1 MTYDDG
7 WAAMNLEMPPRVP
20 REEFD
25 AENHWPL
32 VKAVTGI
39 DLDVDSDEQTRQ
51 RARSAFVRLW
61 NYDVCLSPLVG
72 AEFLSAR
79 RTYMGHAEY
88 AAAGADRD
96 DRIECPFKT
105 SEEVFSFDPWEVFG
119 EQDRGTLTRKFNEHY
134 RANCALYPGA
144 VNMTGTYITLFTGMI
159 YIFGWELLLQAGGES
174 PERFGALVDRY
185 AAWMQQFYEAL
196 AESETPVVY
205 SHDDIV
211 WTSGAV
217 FRPAWYRRY
226 IFPNLKKMYEPL
238 IESGKKVIFISD
250 GNYTEF
256 IDDIVAIG
264 ASGFFLEPLT
274 DLRYIAE
281 HYGRTHFFI
290 GNADT
295 RVLLTGT
302 REAIRAEVERC
313 MSVAK
318 SCPGF
323 IMGVTNMIP
332 INTPVDNAL
341 YYNDVYLE
349 LSRR

>member
-1 MTYDDG
+1 MTYADG

-25 AENHWPL
+25 AESHWPL

-39 DLDVDSDEQTRQ
+39 DVNVGSDQATRQ
-51 RARSAFVRLW
+51 RARAAFVRAW
-61 NYDVCLSPLVG
+61 NYDVCLTSLIG
-72 AEFLSAR
+72 AQYLDAK

-88 AAAGADRD
+88 AAGGEDRD

-105 SEEVFSFDPWEVFG
+105 TEEVFAFDPWEVYG
-119 EQDRGTLTRKFNEHY
+119 SHDKSELVRQFNAQY
-134 RANCALYPGA
+134 RANSAAYPGA
-144 VNMTGTYITLFTGMI
+144 VNMTGTYITLLTGMI
-159 YIFGWELLLQAGGES
+159 YIFGWDLLLQAGGES
-174 PERFGALVDRY
+174 PERFGAVVDRY
-185 AAWMQQFYEAL
+185 AAWMQPFYEAL

-211 WTSGAV
+211 WASGPV
-217 FRPAWYRRY
+217 FRPAWYRQY
-226 IFPNLKKMYEPL
+226 IFPNLKKLWMPL
-238 IESGKKVIFISD
+238 RESDKKVIFISD
-250 GNYTEF
+250 GNYTAF
-256 IDDIVAIG
+256 IDDIVGIG

-274 DLRYIAE
+274 DLRYLAE
-281 HYGRTHFFI
+281 RYGRTHFFI

-295 RVLLTGT
+295 RILLTGT
-302 REAIRAEVERC
+302 KEAIRGEVERC
-313 MSVAK
+313 MAVAK

-332 INTPVDNAL
+332 INTPVENAL
-341 YYNDVYLE
+341 YYNEVYQE